1 MGTGEVRRRSN
12 TDTLEMGDVWYTDQ
26 GVYRCVA
33 SNNIGNKRRELQSE
47 PITIDV
53 TGKELFIHYS
63 TPIRGMGQK
72 LILLV

>member
-12 TDTLEMGDVWYTDQ
+12 SDTLEMSDVWYTDQ

-53 TGKELFIHYS
+53 TGKGSILQSETVHILHH
-63 TPIRGMGQK
+63 PKKK
-72 LILLV
+72 LE